1 MSRRNCFKFLVL
13 LFSVGLLFA
22 TGLFNMVDAANPKPF
37 AGKTVV
43 IYSRFCAETIWPQYV
58 KAVEAKTGVKLEGLA
73 APSNYSD
80 LVPKVTA
87 MLSSGD
93 DSIDIV
99 HLDELMGV
107 SFIRAGYLEPLNEVM
122 TSQVKQK
129 YPADIINNIASYQGK
144 VYLIPQDLSAM
155 LLFVNKKMFK
165 DAGLSYPKTEAEFMT
180 VAKAFTKGDVYG
192 YGASWSKGGQLF
204 NDAIRWMNA
213 YGGDYLNWTKD
224 GSRKALQKMHD
235 FVYKDKITP
244 AAGLGDIYDAL
255 NQKFID
261 GKYAMVYQWPYLS
274 GVMGDKFNKDFE
286 IIAVPTFK
294 TNKTIAAGWHMALNA
309 SSKNKGA
316 AKEVLKYIAS
326 VEGQLWNTKFNDKS
340 AAHADVLKD
349 PKVIEQVP
357 ILGDI
362 GKYLAAGSLAPR
374 PMNAKINEIMDT
386 TETTLHAYLSNQIT
400 LDECIA
406 KGQKDLN
413 RLLGK

>member
-1 MSRRNCFKFLVL
+1 MVMTLCVTLIIASG
-13 LFSVGLLFA
+13 LFSVV
-22 TGLFNMVDAANPKPF
+22 NAAGSKPF
-37 AGKTVV
+37 AGKKVV
-43 IYSRFCAETIWPQYV
+43 IYSRFCAETIWPEYV
-58 KAVEAKTGVKLEGLA
+58 KAVEDKTGIKLEGVT

-93 DSIDIV
+93 DSIDIM

-107 SFIRAGYLEPLNEVM
+107 SFIRAGYLEPLNDVM
-122 TSQVKQK
+122 TAPVIKK
-129 YPADIINNIASYQGK
+129 YPSDIMNNIAKYQGK

-165 DAGLSYPKTEAEFMT
+165 DAGIAYPKTEADFMAA
-180 VAKAFTKGDVYG
+180 AKAFTKGDVYG

-204 NDAIRWMNA
+204 NDAIRWMYA
-213 YGGDYLNWTKD
+213 YGGDYLDWTKE
-224 GSRKALQKMHD
+224 GSKKALQKMHD
-235 FVYKDKITP
+235 FIYKDKITP
-244 AAGLGDIYDAL
+244 PAALGDIYDAL

-274 GVMGDKFNKDFE
+274 GVMGDKFDKDFE

-316 AKEVLKYIAS
+316 AKEVLKFIAS
-326 VEGQLWNTKFNDKS
+326 AEGQLWNTKFNDRS
-340 AAHADVLKD
+340 AANSDVLKS
-349 PKVIEQVP
+349 PEVIQRVP
-357 ILGDI
+357 VLGDI
-362 GKYLAAGSLAPR
+362 GKYLAAGSLSPR

-386 TETTLHAYLSNQIT
+386 TETTLHAYLSNQIS
-400 LDECIA
+400 LEECVG